1 LIATPSILARLEP
14 ENCPHIAVVALA
26 GEPCPRPLAD
36 RWAGRCSFY
45 NGCGPT
51 EVTIVNTLARYR
63 KGDAV
68 LSIGAPTPN
77 NTVYVLDQDLTPC
90 RIGDKGEMWAGGDC
104 VTAGYLKNPQLNAER
119 YRPDPFLGGGRMM
132 FRTRD
137 LGRWNDDGMLE
148 HLGRVDDQVKMHG
161 FRVELD
167 AVSRLLEG
175 APGCVGAVTLKVGEH
190 DLVSFVT
197 PTTADTASA
206 RQRVEQALPY
216 YYVPTLV
223 IPLDSL
229 PMTQRGKVDR
239 RLLEELAIRHL
250 QGKTASVVGAGAR
263 VGMVR

>member
-1 LIATPSILARLEP
+1 
-14 ENCPHIAVVALA
+14 
-26 GEPCPRPLAD
+26 
-36 RWAGRCSFY
+36 
-45 NGCGPT
+45 
-51 EVTIVNTLARYR
+51 VTIVNTLARYR

-77 NTVYVLDQDLTPC
+77 NTVYVLDQDLAPC

-137 LGRWNDDGMLE
+137 LGRWNDDGTLE
-148 HLGRVDDQVKMHG
+148 HLGRVDDQVKIHG

-167 AVSRLLEG
+167 AVSRVLEG
-175 APGCVGAVTLKVGEH
+175 APGCAGAVTLKVGEH

-197 PTTADTASA
+197 PSTADTASA

-239 RLLEELAIRHL
+239 RLLEELAIEHL
-250 QGKTASVVGAGAR
+250 QGKTACVVGAGPR
-263 VGMVR
+263 MGMMR